1 MDQLLEGLVVF
12 VHRGFGI
19 RIIVR
24 NGLLARRN
32 LLLVHLARFRFKE
45 CVQFVDHFVRDL
57 ASARHDAEEVGL
69 EQLVGACLV
78 VRMQS
83 GEESVRVL

>member
-1 MDQLLEGLVVF
+1 MEGLVVF

-32 LLLVHLARFRFKE
+32 LLFVHLARFRFKE

>member
-1 MDQLLEGLVVF
+1 VDQLLEGLVVF

-32 LLLVHLARFRFKE
+32 LLFVHLARFRFKE